1 MSEYGIKI
9 KNIEAGTLYEYNLGV
24 RDHYEYKNAMF
35 TNSLFNDFISS
46 HGLKMWGSESTRD
59 IICIE
64 FNFGSRSYEDEVKH
78 LQKMI
83 KQSTEVI
90 GYLENPEDDFNYLN
104 EKEKKKKDKE
114 IQRVL
119 KYIKEHKNCTIESEK
134 IKLDKINDIMNTA
147 NLNADKYCKKSKE
160 EIREEYY
167 ENGVDVEY
175 IVRDKNGNV
184 KDREIIHY
192 KMLYRTP
199 GKAKKGSCMFINKEL
214 YDDAIDFLRMGIEL
228 PDNNSPIIEIGA
240 YSSLIT
246 STIVGKVKINPEN
259 ILILNDVDSFFET
272 KVVSV
277 ETDENKH
284 CIAKTID
291 NYKLKNTL
299 FDGQAIIEHSI
310 FPEWGDGYI
319 LLRQHFCKMAA
330 FDCHLQK
337 FFKDYYGDEY
347 ETAVVKD
354 MFGNNHYVKD
364 IELVT
369 TDNAVKWLK
378 FKGITYEYWCDKVR
392 ENGSLFGIVKTAHKS
407 KLGDVQKM
415 SYQMINAL
423 DINAM
428 DEITRNS
435 VEYVEKLKKDNNEFL
450 KYLKKNSNFSNDFE
464 VLVALCEHNPEFVR
478 CDYFRKRK
486 KDIIQTYVLNLKTG
500 KVIQN
505 GDNLVIVGSPYA
517 MLLHSVGEDVNKD
530 DTFCYEEGTIQCYTG
545 RFEDGEY
552 LAAFRNPF
560 NSRNNLTYLHNVY
573 SNKLNRYFEF
583 GEQIIAVNMIG
594 TDFQSRNNG

>member
-35 TNSLFNDFISS
+35 TNSLFNDFITS

-59 IICIE
+59 IICLE

-83 KQSTEVI
+83 TQSTEVI
-90 GYLENPEDDFNYLN
+90 NHLENPEEDFSNLSD
-104 EKEKKKKDKE
+104 KDKKKKDKE

-119 KYIKEHKNCTIESEK
+119 KYIKEHKNCTIESETSK
-134 IKLDKINDIMNTA
+134 IEKLNDIMQKAIA
-147 NLNADKYCKKSKE
+147 NSDKYVKKTKE
-160 EIREEYY
+160 QIREEYY
-167 ENGVDVEY
+167 INGADVEY
-175 IVRDKNGNV
+175 ITRDKKGDI
-184 KDREIIHY
+184 KYREVIHY

-199 GKAKKGSCMFINKEL
+199 GKAKKGSCMFINEEL
-214 YDDAIDFLRMGIEL
+214 YDDAIDFLRMGIKL
-228 PDNNSPIIEIGA
+228 PDKNSPIIEIGA

-246 STIVGKVKINPEN
+246 STIIDRIKINPEN
-259 ILILNDVDSFFET
+259 ILILKDVDSFFET
-272 KVVSV
+272 KVVSI
-277 ETDENKH
+277 ETDENKQ
-284 CIAKTID
+284 CVAKTID
-291 NYKLKNTL
+291 KYKLKNTL
-299 FDGQAIIEHSI
+299 FDGQALIEHSL
-310 FPEWGDGYI
+310 FPEWADGYI
-319 LLRQHFCKMAA
+319 LLRHHFCKMAT
-330 FDCHLQK
+330 FDCYLQK
-337 FFKDYYGDEY
+337 FFKDYYGDKY
-347 ETAVVKD
+347 ETATVKD
-354 MFGNNHYVKD
+354 MFGNDHYVKD

-369 TDNAVKWLK
+369 TDNAMKWLK
-378 FKGITYEYWCDKVR
+378 FQDITYEYWCNKVK
-392 ENGSLFGIVKTAHKS
+392 ENSSLFGIVKTAHKS

-415 SYQMINAL
+415 SYQMVNAL
-423 DINAM
+423 DIDSM
-428 DEITRNS
+428 DAITENS
-435 VEYVEKLKKDNNEFL
+435 VKYVEKLKQDNDAFL
-450 KYLKKNSNFSNDFE
+450 EYLKKNSNFSNDFE

-478 CDYFRKRK
+478 CDYFRDRKRK
-486 KDIIQTYVLNLKTG
+486 IIETYVLNLKTG

-517 MLLHSVGEDVNKD
+517 MLLHTVGEDINKD
-530 DTFCYEEGTIQCYTG
+530 DTFCYEEGTIQCYTE

-573 SNKLNRYFEF
+573 SEKMQKYFKL

-594 TDFQSRNNG
+594 TDTQDRNNG